1 MKKQMLLMLMIGLIE
16 AKAAIAEEIQEKKDE
31 ITLLEGMHDA
41 IDSELQAVKKA
52 LNAQHPPIQVCL
64 DCPFRHV
71 CGRFR
76 E

>member
-1 MKKQMLLMLMIGLIE
+1 MLLMLMIGLVE
-16 AKAAIAEEIQEKKDE
+16 AKVAIAEEIQEKKDE

-52 LNAQHPPIQVCL
+52 LTAQHPPIQVCL
-64 DCPFRHV
+64 ACPFRHV

>member
-1 MKKQMLLMLMIGLIE
+1 MKKQMLLMLMVALTETKG
-16 AKAAIAEEIQEKKDE
+16 AIAEEIQEKKDE
-31 ITLLEGMHDA
+31 ITLLEGMYDA
-41 IDSELQAVKKA
+41 VDAELQQVKKA
-52 LNAQHPPIQVCL
+52 LNAEKPPIHVCL